1 MATHSMKVTPSNIHY
16 LRRLF
21 DALREDGGLGISF
34 QDARD
39 FVPGHKYSVKGFDR
53 DSDICVTANEKDRT
67 VNRHTLMKATVHAT
81 QDMEPMI
88 STFSKSSDILAKS
101 IVDRYHVER
110 EFKPGD
116 RVRFIP
122 ILAPDNS
129 PNEALYV
136 VEMADEHVKR
146 TNFDEPFRDIIVGYF
161 TPYGKFSMFATSSR
175 LLEIDS

>member
-39 FVPGHKYSVKGFDR
+39 FVPGHKYLVKGFDR

-67 VNRHTLMKATVHAT
+67 VNRSTLMNATVHAAA
-81 QDMEPMI
+81 DMEPII
-88 STFSKSSDILAKS
+88 SDLSKASDILAKS
-101 IVDRYHVER
+101 IIDRYHVER
-110 EFKPGD
+110 VFAPGD
-116 RVRFIP
+116 RVRFIS
-122 ILAPDNS
+122 ILAPNDS

-136 VEMADEHVKR
+136 VETSGPELQRK
-146 TNFDEPFRDIIVGYF
+146 NFDEPFRDIILGYF
-161 TPYGKFSMFATSSR
+161 NAHGKFMMFSTCSR
-175 LLEIDS
+175 LLEIDR